1 MQDPALKAKP
11 RAYLLCLN
19 GRVGQKLTIVQTRG
33 DRQPRY
39 VCCLALG
46 MVLSLANSVFA
57 QQALSVTEKP
67 ESAAEQA
74 AAGADSSS
82 ATPPQQGTTN
92 TPQTA
97 EATPFQ
103 HRLGAL
109 EISVNWRTRAEGWYW
124 FEGKTGNSDYGLWDS
139 LLRVGIAQNGEHFDW
154 FLEGEQP
161 SILGLP
167 DDAVVAAPQGQLGLG
182 GNYYAANN
190 NHTNVANGFVK
201 QAFVNFKHLGPA
213 GLKVGRLEYFDGL
226 EVTPKDPLLA
236 TVIQTRISSRLIS
249 NFAFSA
255 VQRTFDGVQLS
266 ANSGHSNFTFFGARP
281 TQGVFQVKGMDELNV
296 DTYYGAYT
304 RSVTTA
310 QSAGELRVFALG
322 YIDHRTLVL
331 KTDNRP
337 SAVRAADPGK
347 IEIATWGADYAHVF
361 NTTNSGKFD
370 FLLWG
375 AWQTGSW
382 GSLAQRAGAF
392 VGEAG
397 WQPPVKVLKPWIGAG
412 YSYGSGDGN
421 PNDSRHGTFFQVL
434 PTPRQYARFPFYNMM
449 NNEDLYGS
457 LNARPVSKLALRS
470 EVHTLRLANAAD
482 LWYSGGGAFEPS
494 TFGYTGRPSNGNR
507 GLANVCD
514 VSADY
519 QITRSFSTTLYYGH
533 AWGKGVISAIY
544 PKDASGQLIFLETN
558 FHF

>member
-1 MQDPALKAKP
+1 MKRGIPMRLLPLLVLLVGSIALAQQSLPISRESDLVPQQLSPAIDSEPALP
-11 RAYLLCLN
+11 
-19 GRVGQKLTIVQTRG
+19 
-33 DRQPRY
+33 
-39 VCCLALG
+39 
-46 MVLSLANSVFA
+46 S
-57 QQALSVTEKP
+57 QQATGPAAQEA
-67 ESAAEQA
+67 SA
-74 AAGADSSS
+74 
-82 ATPPQQGTTN
+82 PP
-92 TPQTA
+92 PK
-97 EATPFQ
+97 
-103 HRLGAL
+103 HMLGSL

-124 FEGKTGNSDYGLWDS
+124 FEGTTGNSEYGLWDS
-139 LLRVGIAQNGEHFDW
+139 LLRLGIGQTGEHFDW
-154 FLEGEQP
+154 FIEGEQP

-201 QAFVNFKHLGPA
+201 QAFVDFKHLGPA
-213 GLKVGRLEYFDGL
+213 GLKLGRFEYFDGL

-266 ANSGHSNFTFFGARP
+266 ANAGQNNFTLFGARP
-281 TQGVFQVKGMDELNV
+281 TQGVFQVKGMDELDV

-304 RSVTTA
+304 RSITTS

-337 SAVRAADPGK
+337 SAVRAADLGK

-370 FLLWG
+370 FVLWG
-375 AWQTGSW
+375 ALQTGSW
-382 GSLAQRAGAF
+382 GSLAQHAGAF

-397 WQPPVKVLKPWIGAG
+397 WQPPVKVLKPWVSTG

-421 PNDSRHGTFFQVL
+421 PNDSRHGTFVQVL

-449 NNEDLYGS
+449 NNEDLYVS
-457 LNARPVSKLALRS
+457 LNLHPVSQLAFRS

-482 LWYSGGGAFEPS
+482 LWYSGGGAFQPK
-494 TFGYTGRPSNGNR
+494 TFGYTGRPSDGNR
-507 GLANVCD
+507 GLANVWD
-514 VSADY
+514 LSADY

-533 AWGKGVISAIY
+533 SWGKGVISSIY
-544 PKDASGQLIFLETN
+544 PKDANGQLIFLETN